1 MIRRACALQLSTWSV
16 VPVDSHLTWAEV
28 RSFAPG
34 LWTAQDQLMPSTA
47 AQQMIDCF
55 AVPSGGLRAWFKPTA
70 FPTTGIVSLT
80 LETPVALFV
89 HEGLINRSGSGI
101 GNDYYLITANATDT
115 FTRVY
120 RMDQTAAGP
129 PVVWTL
135 IKTHAAG
142 LVPSFVP
149 TCNYIT
155 AAGDRYFCYALGAA
169 NGADNGVWLVKY
181 SDGSLNHL
189 LSGQQPIVANY
200 QSRLIVAGSVAGGN
214 SSVIQFTDPGTLAN
228 ILTNVAPVDISEG
241 LADISGFSTFSP
253 GDLIVFK
260 RGAPIYLVEGDLD
273 NYTVRQMNGSK
284 FNGTNALRGPQ
295 GVIFAVSADGFY
307 ETPDGS
313 VIQPLSKQIA
323 ASQVAGPMLWHNH
336 YMFTGSGLVY
346 DHDTG
351 TWFSSSF
358 VTSSMVGTRLDLNVS
373 PGPGFFFA
381 DKAATFALWTMP
393 VVDGA
398 SSARAESYT
407 WKSAPLRDPTGR
419 QIEVRAV
426 EVYARSTNAATSS
439 ITVTVNGVARTIA
452 CDSSG
457 RGALTFYFMN
467 RREEV
472 DITITAASNAAG
484 VEAPRVEAIRI
495 GSQGGHFLPGQAS
508 DVG

>member
-1 MIRRACALQLSTWSV
+1 M
-16 VPVDSHLTWAEV
+16 PVDSHLTWAEI
-28 RSFAPG
+28 RDFSPG
-34 LWTAQDQLMPSTA
+34 LWNSNDQLMPPSS
-47 AQQMIDCF
+47 AQVMTDCF
-55 AVPSGGLRAWFKPTA
+55 AVPGGGLRAWYKPTA
-70 FPTTGIVSLT
+70 FPTTGIVSTT
-80 LETPVALFV
+80 LETPVAMFV

-101 GNDYYLITANATDT
+101 GNDYYLITANSTDT

-155 AAGDRYFCYALGAA
+155 TSGDRYLVYGLGSA

-181 SDGSLNHL
+181 SDGSLTHL
-189 LSGQQPIVANY
+189 LSSQQQIVANY
-200 QSRLIVAGSVAGGN
+200 QSRLIAAGSVSGGN
-214 SSVIQFTDPGTLAN
+214 PSVIQFTDPGTLAN
-228 ILTNVAPVDISEG
+228 ILTNVAPVDINEG

-284 FNGTNALRGPQ
+284 ANGTNAIRGPQ
-295 GVIFAVSADGFY
+295 GVIFAISADGFY
-307 ETPDGS
+307 ETPDGNI
-313 VIQPLSKQIA
+313 IQPLSKQIA
-323 ASQVAGPMLWHNH
+323 ASQIAGPLLWHNH
-336 YMFTGSGLVY
+336 YMLTGQGLVF
-346 DHDTG
+346 DHDTN

-358 VTSSMVGTRLDLNVS
+358 ITTTMVGARLDLNVS
-373 PGPGFFFA
+373 PGPGFLFA
-381 DKAATFALWTMP
+381 DKASPFTLWTMA

-398 SSARAESYT
+398 TTARAESYT
-407 WKSAPLRDPTGR
+407 WKSAPLRDPNGR
-419 QIEVRAV
+419 QVEIRAIEII
-426 EVYARSTNAATSS
+426 ARSRNTSTS
-439 ITVTVNGVARTIA
+439 TIAVTVNGVTQTLN

-457 RGALTFYFMN
+457 RGALTYYFLQ
-467 RREEV
+467 RRETLDV
-472 DITITAASNAAG
+472 QVVAASNAAG
-484 VEAPRVEAIRI
+484 VEAPLIEAVRI
-495 GSQGGHFLPGQAS
+495 GSQSGHFLRPVA